1 MFHITNCLTLET
13 CRQKLNKRLS
23 NNVTIT
29 VKKTNIKI
37 VFPPFKAGDLF
48 SVKESE
54 PKYLRFFFFYR
65 FTTLG
70 CNASFIDET
79 THHLT
84 TRIEEYLET
93 QNIVFLNIS
102 ALIETVN
109 NCLIVNVLRSY
120 TPLLVLI
127 D

>member
-23 NNVTIT
+23 NIVTIT

-54 PKYLRFFFFYR
+54 AKDLTFFFFYR
-65 FTTLG
+65 FTSLG
-70 CNASFIDET
+70 CNARYIGET

-84 TRIEEYLET
+84 SRIKEYLET
-93 QNIVFLNIS
+93 DSKYRIFKYLSTNR
-102 ALIETVN
+102 
-109 NCLIVNVLRSY
+109 NCK
-120 TPLLVLI
+120 
-127 D
+127 